1 MEDCPR
7 FLRWQHYSYFK
18 LGKWKERE
26 KFLRWKEKSSYSKLG
41 KWKEREKFLR
51 WQLYSYS
58 KLGKWKEREKE

>member
-1 MEDCPR
+1 MER
-7 FLRWQHYSYFK
+7 KRKVLEV
-18 LGKWKERE
+18 ERE
-26 KFLRWKEKSSYSKLG
+26 KFLSWQLYSYSKLG